1 MNRRTACD
9 FDRPFGASVGNRR
22 RSNMS
27 SALSD
32 TSYDEGPEL
41 SPTAHPMSGVR
52 SSSMLSMTPGSM
64 WASTQRAADHRVS
77 IGSIGSSSTPQHRGN
92 YQSASNAPSGSGM
105 QSFDGEHDTFP
116 PAAVSSAGATTSA
129 NVPSIPGEMAPPM
142 GMPPVSPF
150 DQIDLG
156 VGDEFISFDDLLKD
170 LFGASMPDMTTG

>member
-32 TSYDEGPEL
+32 TSYDEGPEP
-41 SPTAHPMSGVR
+41 SPGHAMGVR
-52 SSSMLSMTPGSM
+52 SGSM
-64 WASTQRAADHRVS
+64 MVGAGPMWATTPRDDHRVS
-77 IGSIGSSSTPQHRGN
+77 VGSIASTPHRGS
-92 YQSASNAPSGSGM
+92 YGAPGPSSAMSFSEGEFPVASGSGAAPM
-105 QSFDGEHDTFP
+105 P
-116 PAAVSSAGATTSA
+116 P
-129 NVPSIPGEMAPPM
+129 PL
-142 GMPPVSPF
+142 GMPVSPF

-170 LFGASMPDMTTG
+170 LFGASMPDMTTGWV